1 MLATDKNYDDSDK
14 NRPKHSDSDSKN
26 VFPHFC

>member
-1 MLATDKNYDDSDK
+1 MLATDKIYDGSDK
-14 NRPKHSDSDSKN
+14 NRPKHSDSASKY